1 MELGFDWKKTLPYIA
16 AAATGGVPALIAT
29 AATALTEALG
39 VTVEPT
45 KEGIDTALKGAT
57 PEQLLA
63 LNKLDN
69 DLKIRFRELDSE
81 DKKADIDLEKSYIS
95 DVSNARQF
103 NSNTDGILYL
113 GYLINVAS
121 YSLIM
126 FVLYACFKLMT
137 GGNLSID
144 PGTAAMI
151 GGIIGAAV
159 QWIMQN
165 ASQAN
170 GFFFGSSPSSRK
182 ANEDLVRSITESSKK
197 LK

>member
-1 MELGFDWKKTLPYIA
+1 MSSFDWKKALPYIA
-16 AAATGGVPALIAT
+16 SAATGGIPGLIAT

-39 VTVEPT
+39 AEVPPT
-45 KEGIDTALKGAT
+45 KEGIDNALKAAT
-57 PEQLLA
+57 PEQILA
-63 LNKLDN
+63 LKKVDN
-69 DLKIRFRELDSE
+69 DLKIRFRELESE
-81 DKKADIDLEKSYIS
+81 DKKVEVDLEKTYIQ
-95 DVSNARQF
+95 DVGNARQF

-113 GYLINVAS
+113 GYLINLAS
-121 YSLIM
+121 YALIM
-126 FVLYACFKLMT
+126 FVLYACFSLMH
-137 GGNLSID
+137 GGHLQID

-182 ANEDLVRSITESSKK
+182 ANEDLVKSITESTKK
-197 LK
+197 L

>member
-1 MELGFDWKKTLPYIA
+1 MSDFDWKKALPYIA
-16 AAATGGVPALIAT
+16 SAATGGIPGLIAT

-39 VTVEPT
+39 VEVAPN
-45 KEGIDTALKGAT
+45 KDSIDNALKAAT
-57 PEQLLA
+57 PEQILA
-63 LNKLDN
+63 LKKVDN
-69 DLKIRFRELDSE
+69 DLKIRFRELDTE
-81 DKKADIDLEKSYIS
+81 DKKADIDLEKTYVQ

-113 GYLINVAS
+113 GYLINLAS
-121 YSLIM
+121 YALIM
-126 FVLYACFKLMT
+126 FVLYACFSLMQ
-137 GGNLSID
+137 GGHLAID

-182 ANEDLVRSITESSKK
+182 ANEDLVKSITDTAKK
-197 LK
+197 I

>member
-1 MELGFDWKKTLPYIA
+1 LG
-16 AAATGGVPALIAT
+16 
-29 AATALTEALG
+29 
-39 VTVEPT
+39 
-45 KEGIDTALKGAT
+45 
-57 PEQLLA
+57 
-63 LNKLDN
+63 
-69 DLKIRFRELDSE
+69 
-81 DKKADIDLEKSYIS
+81 
-95 DVSNARQF
+95 
-103 NSNTDGILYL
+103 
-113 GYLINVAS
+113 
-121 YSLIM
+121 
-126 FVLYACFKLMT
+126 
-137 GGNLSID
+137 ID

>member
-1 MELGFDWKKTLPYIA
+1 MGLEFDWKKTLPYIA
-16 AAATGGVPALIAT
+16 SAVTGGVPALIAT

-45 KEGIDTALKGAT
+45 KEGIDAALKGAT

-63 LNKLDN
+63 LKKVDN

-81 DKKADIDLEKSYIS
+81 DKKADIDLETTYVQ

-113 GYLINVAS
+113 GYLINLAS
-121 YSLIM
+121 YGLIL
-126 FVLYACFKLMT
+126 FVLYACFSLMT
-137 GGNLSID
+137 GGSLGID

>member
-1 MELGFDWKKTLPYIA
+1 MEFDWKKTLPYIA
-16 AAATGGVPALIAT
+16 SAVTGGVPALIAT

-45 KEGIDTALKGAT
+45 KDGIDTALKAAT

-63 LNKLDN
+63 LKKVDN
-69 DLKIRFRELDSE
+69 DLKIRFRELDTE
-81 DKKADIDLEKSYIS
+81 DKKADIDLEKTYVQ

-113 GYLINVAS
+113 GYLINLAS
-121 YSLIM
+121 YGLIL
-126 FVLYACFKLMT
+126 FVLYACFSLMT
-137 GGNLSID
+137 GGHLGID

>member
-1 MELGFDWKKTLPYIA
+1 MDFDWKKTLPYIA

-39 VTVEPT
+39 VEVEPT
-45 KEGIDTALKGAT
+45 KEGIDSALKGAT
-57 PEQLLA
+57 PEQVLA
-63 LNKLDN
+63 LKKVDN
-69 DLKIRFRELDSE
+69 DLKIRFRELDTE
-81 DKKADIDLEKSYIS
+81 DKKADIDLEKTYIS
-95 DVSNARQF
+95 DVGNARQF

-126 FVLYACFKLMT
+126 FVLYACFKMMT
-137 GGNLSID
+137 GGNLAID

-182 ANEDLVRSITESSKK
+182 ANEDLVKSITESSKK

>member
-1 MELGFDWKKTLPYIA
+1 MDWKKALPYIA
-16 AAATGGVPALIAT
+16 SAATGGIPGLIAT

-39 VTVEPT
+39 VDVPPT
-45 KEGIDTALKGAT
+45 KEGIDDALKAAT
-57 PEQLLA
+57 PEQIIA
-63 LNKLDN
+63 LKKVDN
-69 DLKIRFRELDSE
+69 DLKIRFRELESE
-81 DKKADIDLEKSYIS
+81 DKKVDVDLEKTYIQ
-95 DVSNARQF
+95 DVGNARQF

-113 GYLINVAS
+113 GYLINLAS
-121 YSLIM
+121 YVIIM
-126 FVLYACFKLMT
+126 FVLYACFSLMQ
-137 GGNLSID
+137 GGNMQID

-182 ANEDLVRSITESSKK
+182 ANEDLVKSITEASKNSK
-197 LK
+197 